1 MLCRTNRGKE
11 GNDMLGKKEEKKHG
25 HMGVK
30 LAVVGLAVVGT
41 VGIVKKGKA
50 WLKEKAECVLGRN
63 DAAAG
68 EI

>member
-1 MLCRTNRGKE
+1 
-11 GNDMLGKKEEKKHG
+11 MLGKKEEKKHG